1 VSTGGFSIGSR
12 REAFLVC
19 VSILVLA
26 PLPFGSTSTL
36 LQAFW
41 AVVLGAVGL
50 LVMFRGGIGS
60 AAPVV
65 IAASTL
71 CGAIVLYVLAQAL
84 YLVDHTPLGVETL
97 VPTPTSG
104 AALAQG
110 ALLASMPLLA
120 IGLAFCLA
128 AIAARPPGNLARL
141 WDFCAA
147 TGTVFAALAL
157 LQHSLLPD
165 WILWEEKRFYAA
177 SLTAPFINRNTA
189 AAYYGMIALISLARI
204 AWVSGENGHFLKIRT
219 VCLAIVLIALF
230 ATVSRAGIVV
240 FSIAL
245 LGLGLAYRRQL
256 FAEVA
261 PKWIWTITILLL
273 VAGVPILAAR
283 LAQRLSI
290 EGFLDGSRACVYGST
305 LRAVKDFLPWGTG
318 LGWFE
323 WVLPAYRDIECGISG
338 IWETAHSFYLQGL
351 LELGFPFILFLLAFY
366 GAAAVILA
374 NAPSGKAG
382 SIVKLTAGALLLGV
396 SAHNLIDFSAQ
407 VFGFALPLFVILGSA
422 AGFLARGAGARWI

>member
-1 VSTGGFSIGSR
+1 VSARGFSSGSR
-12 REAFLVC
+12 REAFLIC
-19 VSILVLA
+19 ASILILV

-41 AVVLGAVGL
+41 AVLLGAVGL
-50 LVMFRGGIGS
+50 LVMFRGGVGS

-65 IAASTL
+65 IAASAL
-71 CGAIVLYVLAQAL
+71 CGAILVFVLAQAL
-84 YLVDHTPLGVETL
+84 HLVDHTPLGIEAL
-97 VPTPTSG
+97 VPTPTGG

-110 ALLASMPLLA
+110 AMLASMPLVA

-147 TGTVFAALAL
+147 TGTGFAILAL
-157 LQHSLLPD
+157 LQHSLAPE

-177 SLTAPFINRNTA
+177 SLTAPFVNRNTA

-204 AWVSGENGHFLKIRT
+204 AWISDESGHFRKLRT
-219 VCLAIVLIALF
+219 FGLAIVLVALF

-240 FSIAL
+240 FFIAL

-261 PKWIWTITILLL
+261 PKWIWTISILLL

-283 LAQRLSI
+283 LAQRLSV

-305 LRAVKDFLPWGTG
+305 LRAIKDFLPWGTG

-338 IWETAHSFYLQGL
+338 IWETAHSFFLQGL
-351 LELGFPFILFLLAFY
+351 LELGFPFVLFLAAFY
-366 GAAAVILA
+366 GLAGMILA
-374 NAPSGKAG
+374 RPTPSKEG
-382 SIVKLTAGALLLGV
+382 SIVKLTAVVLLLGV

-407 VFGFALPLFVILGSA
+407 VFGFALPLSVILGSA